1 MNKLIFFVL
10 LFNLYVMNLAHSE
23 QKIAF
28 INVDKIVFESVVGKK
43 IDNDINQNFNK
54 ENEKLISLEKKIRSK
69 ESNILNKK
77 NILSEEEF
85 NKEVSLLREE
95 ISKLQNDKLKISKK
109 YREIRVKQTNFIL
122 DKLNLIL
129 SKYVEE
135 NSISIVIRK
144 KDIVIGKTN
153 LDITNDILKSFNKNV
168 TKIE

>member
-43 IDNDINQNFNK
+43 IDNEINQNFNK